1 MIKNLSNESILVQGL
16 PRYRLFQAAKLC
28 RPQPQLVFLIYTLE
42 FDTEDQVLFQEDVK
56 MNAEKLKDS
65 AIVADI
71 EETLE
76 LTKEEMDQ
84 SFAH

>member
-1 MIKNLSNESILVQGL
+1 MAISHTPV
-16 PRYRLFQAAKLC
+16 
-28 RPQPQLVFLIYTLE
+28 
-42 FDTEDQVLFQEDVK
+42 EDVK